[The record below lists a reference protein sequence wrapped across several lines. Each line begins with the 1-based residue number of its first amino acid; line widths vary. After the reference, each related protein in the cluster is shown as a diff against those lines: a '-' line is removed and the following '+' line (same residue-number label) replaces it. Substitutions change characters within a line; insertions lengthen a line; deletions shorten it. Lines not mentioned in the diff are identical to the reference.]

1 MKDWGHF
8 KIRLNFS
15 PKDLN
20 LNSVEIKDNSV
31 STSSLIQLIQEA
43 KLKFGKKSGCESTPT
58 LDDGEQHKK
67 NFTEEE
73 EKASSSLRGVHSSCF
88 WNIRTSVHHVMSNL
102 HIYTERKP
110 SAFFSSTTAALS
122 WE

>member
-20 LNSVEIKDNSV
+20 LNNSV

-67 NFTEEE
+67 
-73 EKASSSLRGVHSSCF
+73 
-88 WNIRTSVHHVMSNL
+88 TSQRRKRKHRL
-102 HIYTERKP
+102 HYEVSI
-110 SAFFSSTTAALS
+110 AAVS
-122 WE
+122 ET

>member
-1 MKDWGHF
+1 MKNWGHF

-15 PKDLN
+15 PIDLN

-88 WNIRTSVHHVMSNL
+88 
-102 HIYTERKP
+102 
-110 SAFFSSTTAALS
+110 
-122 WE
+122 

>member
-1 MKDWGHF
+1 MKNWGRF

-15 PKDLN
+15 LKDLN

-31 STSSLIQLIQEA
+31 VSLDLKSISSLIQLIQEA

-73 EKASSSLRGVHSSCF
+73 KKASSSL
-88 WNIRTSVHHVMSNL
+88 
-102 HIYTERKP
+102 
-110 SAFFSSTTAALS
+110 
-122 WE
+122 

>member
-1 MKDWGHF
+1 MKNWGHF

-31 STSSLIQLIQEA
+31 VSLNVKSTSSLIQLIQEA

-67 NFTEEE
+67 
-73 EKASSSLRGVHSSCF
+73 
-88 WNIRTSVHHVMSNL
+88 TSQRRKRKHRL
-102 HIYTERKP
+102 HYEVSI
-110 SAFFSSTTAALS
+110 AAVS
-122 WE
+122 ET

>member
-8 KIRLNFS
+8 KMWLNFS

-67 NFTEEE
+67 
-73 EKASSSLRGVHSSCF
+73 
-88 WNIRTSVHHVMSNL
+88 TSQRRKRKHRL
-102 HIYTERKP
+102 HYEVSI
-110 SAFFSSTTAALS
+110 AAVS
-122 WE
+122 ET